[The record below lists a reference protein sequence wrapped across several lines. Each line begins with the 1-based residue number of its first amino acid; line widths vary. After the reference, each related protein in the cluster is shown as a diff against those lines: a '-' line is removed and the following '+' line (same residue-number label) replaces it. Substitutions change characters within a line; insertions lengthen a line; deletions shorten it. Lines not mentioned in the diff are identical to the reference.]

1 MVSVSRAFLRSFP
14 LLKRGGILVTYGA
27 ASSASSV
34 SQRSLFTSIF
44 GSVLFFVIDSILLLL
59 NVLPNYRSTQSYDIS
74 KMRTEQPDWFVDDL
88 QYLFDLLASDKI
100 KPEIT
105 ERFFLDDAIRA
116 HELIESGN
124 VRGRLVFVTQK

>member
-1 MVSVSRAFLRSFP
+1 MFCPTIDQHSPTIFP
-14 LLKRGGILVTYGA
+14 KCG
-27 ASSASSV
+27 
-34 SQRSLFTSIF
+34 
-44 GSVLFFVIDSILLLL
+44 
-59 NVLPNYRSTQSYDIS
+59 
-74 KMRTEQPDWFVDDL
+74 L